1 MCMFMFGQNISP
13 SLPPSL
19 PPSLSLWTI
28 STTAIHTYLRI
39 HNSGVV
45 ETPIGNLLYA
55 PLQIDQDTTI
65 MGNRNMARRNM
76 LGIWHVVLNW
86 VIIIIKKT
94 NRSWVQTWLQK
105 KCLWGSWCACNVPA
119 HACISSCIPAF
130 WYGYI
135 PSFLGNIPI
144 YDWFKA
150 LCFFTHTKQATIL
163 VSNPEN
169 IPNTSKYI

>member
-1 MCMFMFGQNISP
+1 MYVYVWPKYI
-13 SLPPSL
+13 SL

-86 VIIIIKKT
+86 VIIIIKKQT
-94 NRSWVQTWLQK
+94 AHGSKPDSKRSVFGGPGVPVMYQHMHAYHPASPPFGMDTSHLSWVTSPFMIDSRPFVFSHIQNRLQ
-105 KCLWGSWCACNVPA
+105 
-119 HACISSCIPAF
+119 F
-130 WYGYI
+130 
-135 PSFLGNIPI
+135 
-144 YDWFKA
+144 
-150 LCFFTHTKQATIL
+150 
-163 VSNPEN
+163 
-169 IPNTSKYI
+169 